1 MFCTKCGAQIPD
13 NAQSCPQCQEQLQKT
28 QLSQPAVPMQ
38 TAKPVEIK
46 SGLVQAI
53 LVTLFCCLP
62 FGIVAIVYAAKVSG
76 LVAAGDIAG
85 AQESA
90 RKSNMWSWASFIVG
104 LVGSVVYILISILL
118 AAPR

>member
-1 MFCTKCGAQIPD
+1 MFCSQCGKEIPQ
-13 NAQSCPQCQEQLQKT
+13 NAQFCPECQQKVA
-28 QLSQPAVPMQ
+28 PAPVNQ
-38 TAKPVEIK
+38 VEIK

-85 AQESA
+85 AREA
-90 RKSNMWSWASFIVG
+90 AKKSNMWSWISFGVG
-104 LVGSVVYILISILL
+104 LVVQIIAFIINLIPLL
-118 AAPR
+118 FCVQSNSH